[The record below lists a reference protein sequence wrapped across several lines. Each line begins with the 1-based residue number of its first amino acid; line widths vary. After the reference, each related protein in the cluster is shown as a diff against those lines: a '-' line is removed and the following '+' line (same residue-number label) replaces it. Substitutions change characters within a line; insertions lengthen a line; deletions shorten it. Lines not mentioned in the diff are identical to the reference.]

1 MGHPLSTIDQD
12 FFFLYIFFV
21 NLFFSTQS
29 AYQGN
34 RTSILNLCL
43 KVGNIIILKALPEKQ
58 PLPRSKIFAESKN
71 AGSRQ
76 RKRLPRAALGKHQP
90 SATDRIAVGLPLGR
104 QQLSAKWAVLPRA
117 ALGKKCPSAKRSF
130 AVGRPLGKIR
140 LSAKHCR
147 GP

>member
-1 MGHPLSTIDQD
+1 MQPTSTGNANLKPALS
-12 FFFLYIFFV
+12 LSS
-21 NLFFSTQS
+21 LH
-29 AYQGN
+29 
-34 RTSILNLCL
+34 LH
-43 KVGNIIILKALPEKQ
+43 IIVSPTYFIWTVYLLHEDSLPEKR
-58 PLPRSKIFAESKN
+58 PLPRSEIFAESKN

-90 SATDRIAVGLPLGR
+90 SATDRIAVGLPLSS
-104 QQLSAKWAVLPRA
+104 QQLSAKWAILPRA

-130 AVGRPLGKIR
+130 VVGRPLGKIR